1 MQKISPLQENDYIP
15 KFSNT
20 DLEGNSIT
28 NKILLGQK
36 YLIYFY
42 PRDNTPGCTTQACGF
57 RDHFSFF
64 RNKNIKILGVS
75 GDSIQSHEKFRMKFL
90 LPFPLLL
97 DENHEISKAFG
108 VWGQKK
114 FMGRTFEGIHRTS
127 FFIDESGKIVKA
139 CYQVKAKSH
148 PKELVQEW

>member
-15 KFSNT
+15 KFSTT
-20 DLEGNSIT
+20 DSEGNAIS
-28 NKILLGQK
+28 NKILIGQK

-75 GDSIQSHEKFRMKFL
+75 GDSKQSHEKFRMKFL
-90 LPFPLLL
+90 FQ
-97 DENHEISKAFG
+97 G
-108 VWGQKK
+108 
-114 FMGRTFEGIHRTS
+114 
-127 FFIDESGKIVKA
+127 
-139 CYQVKAKSH
+139 
-148 PKELVQEW
+148 

>member
-42 PRDNTPGCTTQACGF
+42 PRDNTPGCTAQACGF

-75 GDSIQSHEKFRMKFL
+75 GDSMQSHEKFRLKFL

-97 DENHEISKAFG
+97 DENNVISKAFG
-108 VWGQKK
+108 VWGVKK
-114 FMGRTFEGIHRTS
+114 FMGRVFEGIHRTS
-127 FFIDESGKIVKA
+127 FFINEYGKTVKA
-139 CYQVKAKSH
+139 YYQVKAKSR
-148 PKELVQEW
+148 PEELVQEW